1 MSRLRAS
8 SHPTASKRASLSSGF
23 HSSPRDGHLEA
34 MEGTGD
40 NRDNTTLRPSELQP
54 VRLAQCG
61 TNPRGKRRKQTNTSM
76 NGPVDRSREGERE
89 GEREG
94 GRERERGTKNGPPK
108 LPCLHPQKPSIGK
121 VAPLS
126 RLAHLRLPALRCRL
140 HRAVIAPGRGLVQR
154 LKAELRHP

>member
-1 MSRLRAS
+1 
-8 SHPTASKRASLSSGF
+8 
-23 HSSPRDGHLEA
+23 

-89 GEREG
+89 GERERG
-94 GRERERGTKNGPPK
+94 ERHKKRTPKTPMLASPEAEHRQSCAPLTAGPPK
-108 LPCLHPQKPSIGK
+108 TPGPALLASSRCHSAGTRFSSAVEGRTEASIGILMTQAQK
-121 VAPLS
+121 LES
-126 RLAHLRLPALRCRL
+126 
-140 HRAVIAPGRGLVQR
+140 
-154 LKAELRHP
+154 